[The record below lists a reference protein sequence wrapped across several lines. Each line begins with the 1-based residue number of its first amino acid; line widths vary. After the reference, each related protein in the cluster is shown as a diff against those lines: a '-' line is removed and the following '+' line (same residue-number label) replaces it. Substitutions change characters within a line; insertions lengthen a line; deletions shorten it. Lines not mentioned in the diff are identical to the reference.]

1 MFVKVA
7 GDDGG
12 TQHTARVLRRSA
24 GRRGEALPMCSNH
37 VSSYHH
43 LFSYTLVVRG
53 QSIPQ
58 WDTGRFLPAQVTKAI
73 LGTLI

>member
-12 TQHTARVLRRSA
+12 TQHTARVLRGSA

-43 LFSYTLVVRG
+43 LFSYTLVV
-53 QSIPQ
+53 
-58 WDTGRFLPAQVTKAI
+58 
-73 LGTLI
+73 